1 MSGGPRVTV
10 VSPHFDDVPLSLG
23 QSLSDGVLSRCDV
36 RVRVAFG
43 RTNWTT
49 WTHPTERRAPAV
61 SWWRTAEEQVAAL
74 SFGYRFTVARW
85 PEALL
90 RLGSGYSDRLLDAEA
105 SLEEDPLVADL
116 AGWLTDVVSPSSAPP
131 PDALLVAAG
140 LGGHVDHRLLALAA
154 SSVVQVTDTPIGFYE
169 DRPYSA
175 YLDELEI
182 RRQLDPLGADLERHP
197 ASGPISARTQWR
209 AKRCYPSQMSPYFD
223 DAMRLDVT
231 DGATEAVW
239 FPRGR
244 APRWWG

>member
-1 MSGGPRVTV
+1 VTV

-43 RTNWTT
+43 RTNWST
-49 WTHPTERRAPAV
+49 WLHPTERRAPLV
-61 SWWRTAEEQVAAL
+61 SWWRTAEEQLAAV

-90 RLGSGYSDRLLDAEA
+90 RLGAGYSDRLLDAEA
-105 SLEEDPLVADL
+105 SLTDDPLIAEL
-116 AGWLTDVVSPSSAPP
+116 AGWLADVASPTDGAS

-154 SSVVQVTDTPIGFYE
+154 SSVGRTTDTPVGFYE

-175 YLDELEI
+175 YLDEREI
-182 RRQLDPLGADLERHP
+182 RRQLEPLGHDLERHP

-239 FPRGR
+239 FPRGV
-244 APRWWG
+244 APRWWH